1 MSGQQ
6 MKIWDPKTLSA
17 HLAARG
23 VSPRGV
29 QSVRDNGITGEMLL
43 DFCEEDIHDAF
54 SVFKD
59 RFIVRKTIREFKS
72 FTKPTGMHN
81 SQILQANALSLGQAN
96 NTARPVVSKTFTASS
111 PQPKSPAHTYQAPAN
126 VSHPRTYSTFQAPYS
141 QHNLQHNQPKKETF
155 QLTRPSEVKL
165 ENVSKPG
172 CSSASSGSSFSS
184 HSDVHSFPKPVRS
197 PLMHHVVSSSV
208 EERVPRPDTV
218 IIPTG
223 EPITNISQ
231 NQVVRSLNIITAE
244 EKQRIKRYS
253 AEALLERKSIR
264 SKPNEAQHLGSLAIR
279 NAAQVAQIWDNP
291 PVLREI
297 PNEKRETFVNSLLA
311 FAPQLADTIDMV
323 WVRLREALQ
332 NRRKYL
338 SDKETGK
345 RQTKAYRSNPYEKRK
360 SNSPILL
367 KVTEAG
373 SLIDLTETK

>member
-1 MSGQQ
+1 
-6 MKIWDPKTLSA
+6 MKFWDPKTLSA
-17 HLAARG
+17 HLAVRG

-29 QSVRDNGITGEMLL
+29 QSIRDNGITGEMLL
-43 DFCEEDIHDAF
+43 EFCEEDIHDAF

-59 RFIVRKTIREFKS
+59 RFIVRKTIRECKS
-72 FTKPTGMHN
+72 LSKPTGMHN
-81 SQILQANALSLGQAN
+81 PQILQSNALSVGQGN
-96 NTARPVVSKTFTASS
+96 NTTKPVVSKTFTASS
-111 PQPKSPAHTYQAPAN
+111 PQPNSSAHSYQVSAN
-126 VSHPRTYSTFQAPYS
+126 VNHPRAYSTFQPPYS
-141 QHNLQHNQPKKETF
+141 QQNLHHNQPKKETF
-155 QLTRPSEVKL
+155 QMPRASEVKL
-165 ENVSKPG
+165 ENVPKLG
-172 CSSASSGSSFSS
+172 CSNASSGSSFSS

-208 EERVPRPDTV
+208 EERVPRSDTV

-223 EPITNISQ
+223 EPITNVSQ

-253 AEALLERKSIR
+253 AEALLEKKSIR

-297 PNEKRETFVNSLLA
+297 PNDKREVFVKSLLA

-345 RQTKAYRSNPYEKRK
+345 RQTKACRSNPYEKRK
-360 SNSPILL
+360 SNSPVLL